1 MYVVRHTFED
11 KYTGRAILAG
21 TIVKLEEGDRKGYL
35 LGNGLVEEAEV
46 VFLPNDDPGAEVDSE
61 SEVDRHELTVKE
73 IKAKL
78 DEKGIEYD
86 NRARKD
92 ELLKLLETE

>member
-1 MYVVRHTFED
+1 MFVVRHTFED

-21 TIVKLEEGDRKGYL
+21 TIVKLEDGDRKDYL
-35 LGNGLVEEAEV
+35 LDNGLVEEAEV
-46 VFLPNDDPGAEVDSE
+46 VFLPNDDPGAETGK
-61 SEVDRHELTVKE
+61 HELTVKE

-86 NRARKD
+86 DRARKD
-92 ELLKLLETE
+92 ELLKLLDEAE

>member
-11 KYTGRAILAG
+11 KYTGRAILVG
-21 TIVKLEEGDRKGYL
+21 TIVKLEEGDRKDYL

-46 VFLPNDDPGAEVDSE
+46 VFLPNDDPGAEADSE
-61 SEVDRHELTVKE
+61 VGRHELTVKE

-86 NRARKD
+86 DKARKD
-92 ELLKLLETE
+92 ELLKLLDGAE